1 MNDKDAEGSFLGLGY
16 YHSAT
21 TQPSAQ
27 PETSDLAVDAAN
39 KLMQQYL
46 QQCLEYHHEQEDH
59 RRNEQAVPIV
69 DTELQFVP
77 AVAAAATGE
86 SNVVETS
93 MEAPDDVSDVSIDMK
108 APDLSIDPMTQPQ
121 SQSQQ
126 STNDD
131 PSLMHNQQVQEG
143 RLRVQEILKR
153 FHQQQEQFLQSRSSL
168 PPTNDIDGI
177 STDIDDGTPTTTATF
192 IPDTS
197 TIPSLYQQQ
206 RITAF
211 QREAVRKHAALLKNL
226 EYVAAQQDRRLHQL
240 TAQAE
245 QSRLDQVRMQE
256 HHRAVLEER
265 KRARQP
271 QQQVGGIE
279 TKQRKMGEHYK
290 RAKGYPRTDTTGT
303 DTNTNT
309 NTNTDDHQSSVAIYL
324 SGLETDGSSFAGGG
338 GTGRDE
344 EQQQQQDSAR
354 GLFSSYGKIAKV
366 HVYRNKRTGG
376 LKGDALV
383 VFQVSCQAEGDAL
396 AQMVCSQVSRLACA
410 CCCCMFV
417 VDGILYSRVR
427 WNRSAESQ

>member
-16 YHSAT
+16 YHSTT
-21 TQPSAQ
+21 TQPDAQ
-27 PETSDLAVDAAN
+27 AETTESAVDAAN

-69 DTELQFVP
+69 DTELQFVQ
-77 AVAAAATGE
+77 AADATGE
-86 SNVVETS
+86 PNAVETS

-108 APDLSIDPMTQPQ
+108 APDVSIDTTAQPQ

-126 STNDD
+126 STLDD

-168 PPTNDIDGI
+168 PLPPTNDMDGI
-177 STDIDDGTPTTTATF
+177 STDIDGTPTTTAAF
-192 IPDTS
+192 IPDISS
-197 TIPSLYQQQ
+197 TPSLYQQQ

-240 TAQAE
+240 AAEAE
-245 QSRLDQVRMQE
+245 QSRLDQTRMQE
-256 HHRAVLEER
+256 HHRVVLEER

-271 QQQVGGIE
+271 QQQQQQQQAGGIG
-279 TKQRKMGEHYK
+279 TKQRKVGDYYK
-290 RAKGYPRTDTTGT
+290 RAKGHPRSDAGADADTK
-303 DTNTNT
+303 
-309 NTNTDDHQSSVAIYL
+309 TDDQQSSVAIYIL
-324 SGLETDGSSFAGGG
+324 GLETDVSSFTGGDN
-338 GTGRDE
+338 GRDE
-344 EQQQQQDSAR
+344 EQQQQDSVR
-354 GLFSSYGKIAKV
+354 GLFSSYGKIVKV
-366 HVYRNKRTGG
+366 HVYRNKRTGV

-383 VFQVSCQAEGDAL
+383 VFQVSCKAEGDAL
-396 AQMVCSQVSRLACA
+396 LRMVCSQVSRRIHTL
-410 CCCCMFV
+410 
-417 VDGILYSRVR
+417 L
-427 WNRSAESQ
+427 W